1 MHSFHKKPLGKFS
14 AIRIFAGA
22 IAAFSLVIVVSPGDG
37 LAQDK
42 AAVLLPGSINDQSWN
57 AQGYSGVKKLKSM
70 GWDVAYSENVQPSD
84 MAEALQDYSR
94 KGYTLIIG
102 HTGRFLSPMELV
114 GPKYPKTTF
123 IVGSGNAGA
132 GKNVASIDFNNT
144 QFGYLIGVLA
154 ARMNKTGKIGSVN
167 GLEGLPNVVAQ
178 VGAYQEGSKECT
190 TRHSDKGHLHSGH
203 GGCGRRQRSS
213 IVFDRMGSRLRERK
227 AECSPTWDSPG
238 SKG

>member
-1 MHSFHKKPLGKFS
+1 MIDKGTYCRQNEGRRDRRSSLCLNRLLTRLSQWPVRLRRGRSQNNSPTHTTKTTMHSFHKKPLRKFG
-14 AIRIFAGA
+14 AIRCFAGA
-22 IAAFSLVIVVSPGDG
+22 IAAFSLVVAVSPGEG

-144 QFGYLIGVLA
+144 QTERYRGV
-154 ARMNKTGKIGSVN
+154 
-167 GLEGLPNVVAQ
+167 
-178 VGAYQEGSKECT
+178 
-190 TRHSDKGHLHSGH
+190 
-203 GGCGRRQRSS
+203 RSQCPASFQPS
-213 IVFDRMGSRLRERK
+213 ITFSATVMASTSMK
-227 AECSPTWDSPG
+227 CW
-238 SKG
+238 